1 LKRHITYCKA
11 NNCTWAAEPNR
22 LMCRH
27 HWRLLPGHL
36 QANVISAFKAN
47 SSAASRLAN
56 VDYLEAAAAAVEY
69 IAEKEGHPRRNAFRD
84 LAARVKNQEIKT
96 CL

>member
-1 LKRHITYCKA
+1 MKRHIDYCKA
-11 NNCTWAAEPNR
+11 HHCTWAAEPGR

-36 QANVISAFKAN
+36 QANVISALKATT
-47 SSAASRLAN
+47 SSASRLAN
-56 VDYLEAAAAAVEY
+56 VEYLEAAAAAVEY
-69 IAEKEGHPRRNAFRD
+69 IAKKEGHPNRNAFRD